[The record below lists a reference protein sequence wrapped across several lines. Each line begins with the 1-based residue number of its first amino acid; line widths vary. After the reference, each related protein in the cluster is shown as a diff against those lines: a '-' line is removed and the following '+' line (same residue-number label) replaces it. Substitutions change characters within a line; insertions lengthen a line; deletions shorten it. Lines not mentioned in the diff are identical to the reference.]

1 MKSIAI
7 VFLILFAISLVVFY
21 SLNFGYIPSNK
32 QEVWGAFGDYIGG
45 LLNPLIAFLV
55 FYYVIKNYESQ
66 QEYFKKQEF
75 ENHFFKLYDELKYE
89 VTTLRK
95 SNILEQYNEQIEKG
109 SIKDIKQ
116 YKELIYKR
124 SDYPNSY
131 FNLLKFILVYTSEN
145 KEIKDYSFLI
155 KNKLSNLDLLYL
167 ALYDISQENNE
178 LNKVLKELNI
188 FEFINLGKK
197 EIPNQDYLFEKY
209 DLLKDKLVNKN
220 NKQ

>member
-1 MKSIAI
+1 MKNIAV
-7 VFLILFAISLVVFY
+7 VFLILFAILLVGFY
-21 SLNFGYIPSNK
+21 IYSFGYSISDE

-89 VTTLRK
+89 VDTLQK
-95 SNILEQYNEQIEKG
+95 SDILEQYNKQIETG
-109 SIKDIKQ
+109 NIIDIKQ
-116 YKELIYKR
+116 YKEFIYKR

-167 ALYDISQENNE
+167 ALHDISQENNE

-220 NKQ
+220 NK